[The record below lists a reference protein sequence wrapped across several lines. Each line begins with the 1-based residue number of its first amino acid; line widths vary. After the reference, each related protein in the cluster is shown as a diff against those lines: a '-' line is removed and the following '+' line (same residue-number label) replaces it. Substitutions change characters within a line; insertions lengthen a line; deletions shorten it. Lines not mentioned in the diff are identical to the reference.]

1 MLGQQPIFP
10 LCLIGNLFLGYPIV
24 THKTVLVIKPTGHWS
39 NLIWK
44 KNCCWTFQSSKF
56 SIMHGQTQNIIPMSY
71 GQLILCAYQSLL

>member
-44 KNCCWTFQSSKF
+44 KIAVEHFKA
-56 SIMHGQTQNIIPMSY
+56 QN
-71 GQLILCAYQSLL
+71 SL